1 METMQLKKKQTM
13 KFQLNKKEECL
24 TILIEECGEVI
35 QEASKIMRFGNDA
48 SKLTKELGD
57 LQFMIN
63 LTANH
68 LGIDSVSI
76 GVYANEKRDKLK
88 KYSDLIS
95 N

>member
-1 METMQLKKKQTM
+1 M
-13 KFQLNKKEECL
+13 
-24 TILIEECGEVI
+24 EECGEVI
-35 QEASKIMRFGNDA
+35 QEASKIMRFGNDT

-76 GVYANEKRDKLK
+76 GIHANEKREKLK
-88 KYSDLIS
+88 KYSDLIDK
-95 N
+95 

>member
-1 METMQLKKKQTM
+1 M
-13 KFQLNKKEECL
+13 
-24 TILIEECGEVI
+24 EECGEVI

-95 N
+95 NWLISLDSFLHFSLDFVLIT

>member
-1 METMQLKKKQTM
+1 M
-13 KFQLNKKEECL
+13 
-24 TILIEECGEVI
+24 EECGEVI

-95 N
+95 NWLISLDSFFHFSLDFVLIT

>member
-1 METMQLKKKQTM
+1 M
-13 KFQLNKKEECL
+13 
-24 TILIEECGEVI
+24 EECGEVI

-68 LGIDSVSI
+68 LGLDSVSI

-88 KYSDLIS
+88 KYSNLIDK
-95 N
+95 

>member
-1 METMQLKKKQTM
+1 M
-13 KFQLNKKEECL
+13 
-24 TILIEECGEVI
+24 EECGEVI
-35 QEASKIMRFGNDA
+35 QEASKIMRFGNDT

-76 GVYANEKRDKLK
+76 GVYANEKREKLK
-88 KYSDLIS
+88 KYSGLIDK
-95 N
+95 

>member
-1 METMQLKKKQTM
+1 M
-13 KFQLNKKEECL
+13 
-24 TILIEECGEVI
+24 EECGEVI

-76 GVYANEKRDKLK
+76 GVYANEKREKLK
-88 KYSDLIS
+88 KYSDLIDK
-95 N
+95 